1 MKIQLLSIVSMICFC
16 SVAAFA
22 QVSIGVKGGANWS
35 NVQSATKLPVNPNF
49 KSIQNYTA
57 GIVLDIPLNRS
68 FSVQPEVNYT
78 TKGFGFSESRDL
90 NVFNVPLPLGIK
102 TQNNVNYIEMPLL
115 LKYKLGNDV
124 AKAYIAAGPTFGY
137 ALNGEYVGTANVI
150 VNVNA
155 FKTAMNFSQLN
166 YQRLDMGA
174 ALGIGGE
181 VATGNTGALFV
192 EARYQHGLT
201 TLYKVPVI
209 DVNVQNRGIAV
220 TAGYRINL
228 GSRND
233 R

>member
-1 MKIQLLSIVSMICFC
+1 MKIQVLSILAMICFC

-22 QVSIGVKGGANWS
+22 QVSIGVKGGANFAT
-35 NVQSATKLPVNPNF
+35 VQSAIKLPVTPNF

-78 TKGFGFSESRDL
+78 TKGFGFEESRDL
-90 NVFNVPLPLGIK
+90 NVFNVPLPLGVK
-102 TQNNVNYIEMPLL
+102 TKNYVNYLEMPLL
-115 LKYKLGNDV
+115 LKYKIGNDI

-137 ALNGEYVGTANVI
+137 ALNGEYVGTASVL

-155 FKTAMNFSQLN
+155 FKTPMNFSQLN
-166 YQRLDMGA
+166 YQRLDIGA
-174 ALGIGGE
+174 TVGVGGE
-181 VATGNTGALFV
+181 IATGNVGALFV
-192 EARYQHGLT
+192 EARYQHGLS

-209 DVNVQNRGIAV
+209 DVNVQNRGIAL

-228 GSRND
+228 GGGKN
-233 R
+233 